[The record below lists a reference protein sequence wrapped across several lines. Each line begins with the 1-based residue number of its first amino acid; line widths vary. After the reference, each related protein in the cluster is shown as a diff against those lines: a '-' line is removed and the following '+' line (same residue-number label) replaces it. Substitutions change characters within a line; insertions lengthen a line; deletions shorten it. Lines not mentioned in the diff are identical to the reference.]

1 MQTMSTAAENDSKEP
16 YSSDSDES
24 EEQQSPP
31 DDVDHEEDEEDGED
45 DIGGLTEA
53 ERQEMERLN
62 SQLDFLNVALDE
74 FEQKNSDLQQRL
86 IDFLAQNSATATDD
100 KAAAASSDDA
110 KDDKAASSGS
120 ADKS

>member
-1 MQTMSTAAENDSKEP
+1 MSAAAEHDSKEP

-24 EEQQSPP
+24 EDQQSPAP
-31 DDVDHEEDEEDGED
+31 EDVDHEEGEEDDDE

-86 IDFLAQNSATATDD
+86 MEFLTQNSAPGADD
-100 KAAAASSDDA
+100 KAAASPPATSDDA
-110 KDDKAASSGS
+110 KDESATDS